1 MATGMPT
8 GRPMSHFAAVLGF
21 IGRLYAIRHALTY
34 DLRDDM
40 RNPKRAF
47 DTLWHTNM
55 KAWRLAALP

>member
-1 MATGMPT
+1 
-8 GRPMSHFAAVLGF
+8 MSHFAAVLGF